1 METTDELY
9 HKFSEMAPLFVVE
22 EILDCD
28 IPDKMKIYKDETGK
42 KTVQRTKKLLFVMK
56 AKKILFYMPLINWY
70 LQHGFSDP

>member
-9 HKFSEMAPLFVVE
+9 DKFSEMAPLFVVE

-56 AKKILFYMPLINWY
+56 AKKILLYMPLINWY
-70 LQHGFSDP
+70 LQHG

>member
-1 METTDELY
+1 METTEELY
-9 HKFSEMAPLFVVE
+9 DKFSEMAPLFVVE

-70 LQHGFSDP
+70 LQHG

>member
-9 HKFSEMAPLFVVE
+9 DKFSETAPLFVVE

-70 LQHGFSDP
+70 LQHG

>member
-9 HKFSEMAPLFVVE
+9 HRFSEMAPLFVVE

-70 LQHGFSDP
+70 LQHG

>member
-9 HKFSEMAPLFVVE
+9 DKFSEMAPLFVVE

-70 LQHGFSDP
+70 LQHG

>member
-70 LQHGFSDP
+70 LQHG